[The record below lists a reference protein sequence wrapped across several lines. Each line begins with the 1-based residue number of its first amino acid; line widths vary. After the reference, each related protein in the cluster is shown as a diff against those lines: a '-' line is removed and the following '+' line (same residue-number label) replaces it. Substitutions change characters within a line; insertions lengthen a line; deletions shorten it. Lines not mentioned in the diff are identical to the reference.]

1 MSVDLYPH
9 VRVKGTAFDRGRQ
22 YGERVSSR
30 VRGSIKGYA
39 GIFGRRADLDWGAAR
54 KLASTYV
61 SSIEAFDGR
70 YLEEMKGIARGA
82 GVDFEDILAIN
93 VRTEVMFSAKAKA
106 AAGLLAVPSEC
117 SSLAVLPAAS
127 SNGHTLAAQ
136 NWDWLLHSRETVVVL
151 EVEPVDGPRF
161 VSIVEAGCLA
171 KFGMNSAG
179 VCVLTNAMISEED
192 MGEPSV
198 PYHVVLRSLH
208 DAVDLTDALG
218 RIQNARRASSANYLL
233 AHRNGLAL
241 DVEALPGGFSDLFLQ
256 EPRDGLLVHANHFTS
271 PHFAARDVGL
281 WAIPDSLFRLQSL
294 TEFLRPRVGEISV
307 PILEQAL
314 ALHAHHPSGVCSHP
328 DERLDP
334 AEQSAT
340 VASAI
345 IDLDDRRMWIA
356 DGNPCTSGYRLV
368 DYSTF
373 LGP

>member
-30 VRGSIKGYA
+30 VRRSIEAYA
-39 GIFGRRADLDWGAAR
+39 GIFERRADLDWGAAR
-54 KLASTYV
+54 QLASTYV
-61 SSIEAFDGR
+61 PSIEAFDGR
-70 YLEEMKGIARGA
+70 YLDEMRGIARGA

-106 AAGLLAVPSEC
+106 AAGLRAAPTEC
-117 SSLAVLPAAS
+117 SSVAVLPAAS
-127 SNGHTLAAQ
+127 LNGHTMAAQ
-136 NWDWLLHSRETVVVL
+136 NWDWLVHSRETVVVL

-179 VCVLTNAMISEED
+179 VCVLTNAMISELD
-192 MGEPSV
+192 VGEPSV
-198 PYHVVLRSLH
+198 PYHVLLRALH

-218 RIQNARRASSANYLL
+218 RIQKAHRASSANYLL
-233 AHRNGLAL
+233 VHRDGLAV
-241 DVEALPGGFSDLFLQ
+241 DIEALPGGFSDLFVQ
-256 EPRDGLLVHANHFTS
+256 ESRDGLLMHANHFTS
-271 PHFAARDVGL
+271 PDFVARDVGL

-294 TEFLRPRVGEISV
+294 KAFLTPRVGEITV

-314 ALHAHHPSGVCSHP
+314 ALHANHPSGVCSHP

-334 AEQSAT
+334 IEQSVT

-356 DGNPCTSGYRLV
+356 DGNPCTSSYRPV
-368 DYSTF
+368 DYSAF